1 MLLIDAI
8 YIHESG
14 GKVLL
19 EYLIHQCLQNKKKIF
34 ILFDKRIKAPITN
47 NLTEQQYIFLSP
59 SEKQRRIFYQQN
71 SGRFSSVL
79 CFANV
84 PPPVFVKNLN
94 VFIYFHNL
102 VLLSAWKECKNYSIS
117 RKLLIMLK
125 RFYIQWKNQPNYT
138 WLVQSNRMKKAVQSN
153 LHVSDQSIKVLPFF
167 PEVVTTEI
175 PVRNDIQFI
184 YVADGVPQKNHL
196 TLLKAWEYLYEH
208 HGLSPVLHLTLDQR
222 YDTLIQQITSLQKK
236 GIAIVNHGVISKDE
250 LNQLYSK
257 CSYLVF
263 PSLAESFGLPLI
275 EAVQHG
281 CGVLASDL
289 PFVTD
294 VIEPS
299 AQFEHN
305 QFKSIAELVLVVCNS
320 SKLISSRL
328 VVKNQIQDLIKETC
342 N

>member
-19 EYLIHQCLQNKKKIF
+19 EYLIHQLLQNKKKIF
-34 ILFDKRIKAPITN
+34 ILFDKRIKAPITY

-102 VLLSAWKECKNYSIS
+102 VLLSACKECKNYSIS

-138 WLVQSNRMKKAVQSN
+138 WLVQS
-153 LHVSDQSIKVLPFF
+153 
-167 PEVVTTEI
+167 
-175 PVRNDIQFI
+175 
-184 YVADGVPQKNHL
+184 VPQKNHL

-299 AQFEHN
+299 DQFNPLLFNDIANRVAEFMQHSQFVPASLKVTN
-305 QFKSIAELVLVVCNS
+305 QVELLIRSIYS
-320 SKLISSRL
+320 
-328 VVKNQIQDLIKETC
+328 
-342 N
+342 

>member
-19 EYLIHQCLQNKKKIF
+19 EYLIHQLVQNKKKIF
-34 ILFDKRIKAPITN
+34 ILFDRRIKTPITN
-47 NLTEQQYIFLSP
+47 SLTEQQYIFLSP

-102 VLLSAWKECKNYSIS
+102 VLLSAWKECDNYSIS

-138 WLVQSNRMKKAVQSN
+138 WLVQSNRMKKAVQSS
-153 LHVSDQSIKVLPFF
+153 LHVSEESIKIIPFF
-167 PEVVTTEI
+167 PEVHASEKQ
-175 PVRNDIQFI
+175 VRSDIQFI

-208 HGLSPVLHLTLDQR
+208 QGLLPVLHLTIDQR

-299 AQFEHN
+299 ANFNPYDYKKIGESVAAVFNGINLAHAKIKVN
-305 QFKSIAELVLVVCNS
+305 
-320 SKLISSRL
+320 
-328 VVKNQIQDLIKETC
+328 NQIDLLIQELS
-342 N
+342 

>member
-1 MLLIDAI
+1 MKFLLGNRLNIANEQI
-8 YIHESG
+8 Q
-14 GKVLL
+14 
-19 EYLIHQCLQNKKKIF
+19 LI
-34 ILFDKRIKAPITN
+34 
-47 NLTEQQYIFLSP
+47 
-59 SEKQRRIFYQQN
+59 
-71 SGRFSSVL
+71 
-79 CFANV
+79 
-84 PPPVFVKNLN
+84 
-94 VFIYFHNL
+94 
-102 VLLSAWKECKNYSIS
+102 
-117 RKLLIMLK
+117 
-125 RFYIQWKNQPNYT
+125 
-138 WLVQSNRMKKAVQSN
+138 
-153 LHVSDQSIKVLPFF
+153 PFF
-167 PEVVTTEI
+167 PDCKVSEQSI
-175 PVRNDIQFI
+175 RNDIQFI

-208 HGLSPVLHLTLDQR
+208 HGLSPLLHLTLDQR

-299 AQFEHN
+299 DQFNPLLFNDIANRVAEFMQHSQFVPASLKVTN
-305 QFKSIAELVLVVCNS
+305 QVELLIRSIYS
-320 SKLISSRL
+320 
-328 VVKNQIQDLIKETC
+328 
-342 N
+342 

>member
-19 EYLIHQCLQNKKKIF
+19 EYLIHQLLQNKKKIF
-34 ILFDKRIKAPITN
+34 ILFDKRIKAPITY

-299 AQFEHN
+299 DQFNPLLFNDIANRVAEFMQHSQFVPASLKVTN
-305 QFKSIAELVLVVCNS
+305 QVELLIRSIYS
-320 SKLISSRL
+320 
-328 VVKNQIQDLIKETC
+328 
-342 N
+342 

>member
-19 EYLIHQCLQNKKKIF
+19 EYLIHQLLQNKKKIF
-34 ILFDKRIKAPITN
+34 ILFDKRIKVPITN

-84 PPPVFVKNLN
+84 PPPVFVKNSN

-102 VLLSAWKECKNYSIS
+102 VLLSAWNECKNYSIS
-117 RKLLIMLK
+117 SKLLIMLK
-125 RFYIQWKNQPNYT
+125 RFYIQWKNQPGYT
-138 WLVQSNRMKKAVQSN
+138 WLVQSNRMKKAVQSR
-153 LHVSDQSIKVLPFF
+153 LQVSDQSIKILPFF
-167 PEVVTTEI
+167 PEVHTSEK

-208 HGLSPVLHLTLDQR
+208 HALSPVLHLTLDQR
-222 YDTLIQQITSLQKK
+222 YDTLIQQIASLQKK
-236 GIAIVNHGVISKDE
+236 GIAIVNHGVVSKDE

-299 AQFEHN
+299 AQFNPLLFNEIANRVAEFMQYN
-305 QFKSIAELVLVVCNS
+305 QFVPASLKVSNQVELVIRS
-320 SKLISSRL
+320 ISS
-328 VVKNQIQDLIKETC
+328 
-342 N
+342 